1 VKFIFTLVLVVI
13 NVVIKPFMTDFTKF
27 PELSKGLGIMADKII
42 TAFKFANLF
51 TVVIRTL
58 YA

>member
-1 VKFIFTLVLVVI
+1 LQPFPGADIWDIIYAGIVKITL
-13 NVVIKPFMTDFTKF
+13 
-27 PELSKGLGIMADKII
+27 SLGIMADKII